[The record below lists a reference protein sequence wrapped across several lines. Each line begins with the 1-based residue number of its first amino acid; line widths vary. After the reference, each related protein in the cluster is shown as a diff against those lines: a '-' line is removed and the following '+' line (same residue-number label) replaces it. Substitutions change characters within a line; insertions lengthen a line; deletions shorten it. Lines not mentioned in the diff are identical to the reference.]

1 MSCFAYMRSGAS
13 VREPSTEEMAA
24 LLESLRLPDNEP
36 PDVSLTHESGWC
48 ISAFGSGLVCLENVE
63 TGDGP
68 WHMRGLSFESI
79 LELWQN
85 LAGGHIES
93 LRSLTWLPGY
103 GG

>member
-1 MSCFAYMRSGAS
+1 MSCFAYNRSGTS
-13 VREPSTEEMAA
+13 VREPSAEKMAA
-24 LLESLRLPDNEP
+24 LLESLRLPDNEH

-48 ISAFGSGLVCLENVE
+48 ISAFESGLVCLENVQ

-68 WHMRGLSFESI
+68 WHMCGLSFESI
-79 LELWQN
+79 LDLWGK

-93 LRSLTWLPGY
+93 LQSRTWLPGY